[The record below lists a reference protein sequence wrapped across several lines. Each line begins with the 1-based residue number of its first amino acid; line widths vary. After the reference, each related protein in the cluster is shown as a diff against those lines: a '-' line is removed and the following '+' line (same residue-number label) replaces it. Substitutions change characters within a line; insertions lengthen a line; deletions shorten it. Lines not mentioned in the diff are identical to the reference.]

1 MQGKPTME
9 PMTPQRPLPARRP
22 LAILLAAC
30 ACLLA
35 GACADLSGISPKAR
49 QAEPAAVGLAVAPAA
64 FDWPDAQ
71 WWRPYGDDRLAA
83 LVERALAGN
92 PSLMAAESRL
102 ARARSLVDLAE
113 SESGPGVGGRVDVT
127 RQRFTETGM
136 IPPALAGRTR
146 TTYSASL
153 VLGWELD
160 FFGRHRAAL
169 QAALG
174 TVQAAEAEL
183 QAARVLLA
191 SRVVAGWIELAR
203 LLEQRRLARETLAQ
217 DARMLDLVRSRTEAG
232 LDSRVELRRAEGEL
246 PRTRAGIEALDGEIA
261 LVRHAL
267 AVLSAQPP
275 QALNTLE
282 ASLPPA
288 PRAALPAEIPA
299 DLLGRRADVAAAR
312 WRIEAAIGA
321 RDETRARFYPNVN
334 LAGFLGL
341 STLSLTQWLDAGSR
355 TWGVGP
361 AVRLPLF
368 DTGALRA
375 ELRDRT
381 AGLDEAVH
389 AYNGAIAD
397 AAREVA
403 DRLAS
408 LQALARRDR
417 EQRLALEA
425 AQDAHDLAVQ
435 RYRAG
440 LGTYLDVISAQAA
453 VTAERRLAA
462 DLDARAA
469 ELHAGLAHALGGG
482 YLAPDARTDGSTR

>member
-1 MQGKPTME
+1 MSAA
-9 PMTPQRPLPARRP
+9 PLRVSR
-22 LAILLAAC
+22 LAAGRLVAAGAAAC
-30 ACLLA
+30 ACLLTT
-35 GACADLSGISPKAR
+35 GCADLSGISPKAR
-49 QAEPAAVGLAVAPAA
+49 QAEARAVGLADEPGT
-64 FDWPDAQ
+64 FDWPAEE
-71 WWRPYGDDRLAA
+71 WWRAYGDERLAG
-83 LVERALAGN
+83 LVDRALAGN
-92 PSLMAAESRL
+92 PTLMAAQARL
-102 ARARSLVDLAE
+102 ARAGSLVDLAE

-136 IPPALAGRTR
+136 IPAALAGRTR
-146 TTYSASL
+146 STYMANL
-153 VLGWELD
+153 VFGWEID

-174 TVQAAEAEL
+174 GVRAAQAEV

-191 SRVVAGWIELAR
+191 SRVVGSWIELAR
-203 LLEQRRLARETLAQ
+203 LLEQRRLASETLAQ
-217 DARMLDLVRSRTEAG
+217 NEQVLALVRRRTEAG

-246 PRTRAGIEALDGEIA
+246 PRARAAIEALDGEIA

-275 QALNTLE
+275 QALSGLE
-282 ASLPPA
+282 ASLP
-288 PRAALPAEIPA
+288 RLPGTEPPTVVPA

-341 STLSLTQWLDAGSR
+341 STLDLSQWLDAGSR
-355 TWGVGP
+355 HWGVGP
-361 AVRLPLF
+361 AIRLPIF
-368 DTGALRA
+368 DTGGLRA
-375 ELRDRT
+375 ELRGRT

-389 AYNGAIAD
+389 AYNAAIAD

-403 DRLAS
+403 DQLAS
-408 LQALARRDR
+408 LRALARRDR
-417 EQRLALEA
+417 ERRLALATVED
-425 AQDAHDLAVQ
+425 AQALAIE

-440 LGTYLDVISAQAA
+440 LGTYLDVLSAQAA

-462 DLDARAA
+462 DLDARSA
-469 ELHAGLAHALGGG
+469 ELHAGLARALGGG
-482 YLAPDARTDGSTR
+482 YLAPDDRTNGSAK

>member
-1 MQGKPTME
+1 MQARQTME
-9 PMTPQRPLPARRP
+9 QITPHRPLSARRP
-22 LAILLAAC
+22 LAALLAAC

-49 QAEPAAVGLAVAPAA
+49 QAQPAAVGLATAPAA

-146 TTYSASL
+146 TTYAATL

-203 LLEQRRLARETLAQ
+203 LLEQRRLARETRAQ
-217 DARMLDLVRSRTEAG
+217 DERMVELVRQRTVAG

-275 QALNTLE
+275 QALAALE
-282 ASLPPA
+282 ASLPQA
-288 PRAALPAEIPA
+288 PRAALPAEVPA

-312 WRIEAAIGA
+312 WRIEAALGA

-341 STLSLTQWLDAGSR
+341 STLNLTQWLDAGSR

-408 LQALARRDR
+408 LHALARRER

-425 AQDAHDLAVQ
+425 ADDAQELAVQ

-440 LGTYLDVISAQAA
+440 LGTYLEVISAQAA

-482 YLAPDARTDGSTR
+482 YLAPDARNDGSPR